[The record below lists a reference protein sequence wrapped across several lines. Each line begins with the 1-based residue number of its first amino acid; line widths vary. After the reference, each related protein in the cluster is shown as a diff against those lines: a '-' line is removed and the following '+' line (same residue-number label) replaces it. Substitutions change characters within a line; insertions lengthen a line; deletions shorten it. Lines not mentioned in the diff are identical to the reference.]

1 MYVSIKNPIH
11 TYKCFN
17 SLNSLYKSIQ
27 KWDFF
32 TQSVLSLCFLL
43 LDMKS
48 SELGLSSMYRILK
61 KAGAD
66 RVSDESADELR
77 RLIEDIALEIA
88 KNAVEM
94 SKHAGRKT
102 VKAEDVKLASKTS
115 SKF

>member
-1 MYVSIKNPIH
+1 
-11 TYKCFN
+11 
-17 SLNSLYKSIQ
+17 
-27 KWDFF
+27 
-32 TQSVLSLCFLL
+32 
-43 LDMKS
+43 MKS

-77 RLIEDIALEIA
+77 KIIEDIALEIA
-88 KNAVEM
+88 KNSVEM

-102 VKAEDVKLASKTS
+102 VKAEDVKLASKTL